1 MPAGTYEHFD
11 ADGAVR
17 LLERFR
23 CAAGG
28 SGWRYVSQLSTSDGH
43 DAGSVDV
50 TLDLRGRQLR
60 VTVALAGWSLRGGH
74 SGGELLWVRR
84 SAEGGPAESR
94 EERDQAQGFTGVSP
108 SFLVAIAA
116 AAPRTGDPVRIRLV
130 ALSDVLGTVRMDQQ
144 WRLTGID
151 THSADPG
158 TVTASAYERIDLDT
172 GERDTVHIAGDVVLA
187 ATSIGLAALD
197 SPPGRAL
204 HELR

>member
-1 MPAGTYEHFD
+1 M
-11 ADGAVR
+11 
-17 LLERFR
+17 
-23 CAAGG
+23 
-28 SGWRYVSQLSTSDGH
+28 
-43 DAGSVDV
+43 
-50 TLDLRGRQLR
+50 
-60 VTVALAGWSLRGGH
+60 
-74 SGGELLWVRR
+74 
-84 SAEGGPAESR
+84 
-94 EERDQAQGFTGVSP
+94 
-108 SFLVAIAA
+108 
-116 AAPRTGDPVRIRLV
+116 RTGDPVRIRLV
-130 ALSDVLGTVRMDQQ
+130 ALSDVLGTVRTDQQ